1 MKKLIP
7 LLFLLLVSPSCIFVV
22 SESDHCE
29 ACEQRHD
36 NYKHSDYDGN
46 YEEHEDH
53 DEDHNEHDG
62 QPIA

>member
-7 LLFLLLVSPSCIFVV
+7 FLFLLLVSPSCIFVV

-29 ACEQRHD
+29 ACEQRHG
-36 NYKHSDYDGN
+36 HSDYD

-53 DEDHNEHDG
+53 AEEEGEHNGE
-62 QPIA
+62 PIA